1 MAEEGWERFS
11 PGMVFANRYTII
23 EEIGHG
29 GMGRVYKAID
39 TSLGISVALKIIRP
53 EYASNLRIIDH
64 FKKETVLSRSITSE
78 HVVRVHDLGES
89 ENTKYIS
96 MDFVDGQNLRD
107 LIQASGSLTISTA
120 VKFGKQ
126 ICSGLAAAHK
136 QGIIHRDLKPSNVM
150 IDRTGR
156 ARVMDF
162 GLAKTIDRED
172 AQGVRAVVGTPE
184 YLSPEQARGEKQD
197 QRTDIY
203 ALGLI
208 LYEMVTGR
216 PVFEAESLTG
226 YIKKHCEAT
235 PEPPSRLNPS
245 VPPALENIILKCLK
259 KDKNER
265 YPTVEDVC
273 RSLDLVV
280 APEVPPLR
288 TLRSL
293 ILRSLAWFFACSIVA
308 LAAYFLIF
316 RGNGPPEGAIR
327 KSLAVMSF
335 ENVTGDPSLDN
346 WRNLL
351 RHLLTTDLEQSKFL
365 RLVAREK
372 LLNCLADADTDDSG
386 VYDSDVLEKIA
397 SRENVDFFLLG
408 SYMKS
413 GQGYRIDIRIIKA
426 RDLEAVGSRS
436 FDAVAP
442 ENIQDRCDEISRW
455 SKEQLGLSR
464 SDLAKDFD
472 EELKKYTTPSIEAVI
487 HFSRGLDFYEKG
499 DYKQSNEFYLKAV
512 SADKKFAMAYARL
525 AMNLIYEGRFDES
538 KRYIQKAMSL
548 RKNLTPRERFLIEG
562 SYYNVMENDFPK
574 AIETYRNL
582 LLLYPDDELAIE
594 HLGAIYRNT
603 EEWDKAAECFERLHS
618 INPNSPITVLNL
630 SFIDQ
635 ARGLYEK
642 ASDLLRAHEHVFT
655 SPAEFHRELAF
666 CFFCQGAINEALLE
680 LGKGLSLDPHGFDL
694 GRLLAQ
700 IYGVLGNYPEAEK
713 AYRQFLENGRAVRN
727 MIDAHFW
734 LAHLNLLQGKHKECE
749 REIEEGLKL
758 AGNQGFL
765 YEEATFFL
773 FKAFF
778 YLQSGD
784 NARAREAALQARMK
798 AVETHNKQDE
808 VNALH
813 WLGLIELNEGKL
825 SGAKEIGQ
833 TMREI
838 IRKMGYSKLMRHC
851 YHLEGAEALAQ
862 GSWDEA
868 VSRFSEAVATL
879 PHQYFE
885 YSDPHAFYLESLASA
900 FFRRGDLDSAIA
912 QYTKIISLTIG
923 FMTSGDIYA
932 RSLYQLGRLFQENK
946 DPAKARPFFQQFL
959 AIRGGADVGLAEA
972 EDARKRLDSL
982 L

>member
-1 MAEEGWERFS
+1 
-11 PGMVFANRYTII
+11 MVFANRYTII

-39 TSLGISVALKIIRP
+39 RSLEISVALKIIRP
-53 EYASNLRIIDH
+53 EYASNPRIIDH

-78 HVVRVHDLGES
+78 NVVRVHDLGES
-89 ENTKYIS
+89 ENIKYIS
-96 MDFVDGQNLRD
+96 MDFVEGQNLRD

-120 VKFGKQ
+120 VKFGQ
-126 ICSGLAAAHK
+126 QVCSGLAAAHK
-136 QGIIHRDLKPSNVM
+136 AGVIHRDLKPSNVM
-150 IDRTGR
+150 IDRAGR
-156 ARVMDF
+156 VRVMDF
-162 GLAKTIDRED
+162 GLAKTLDRKD
-172 AQGVRAVVGTPE
+172 AQRVGEVVGTPE

-226 YIKKHCEAT
+226 YIKKHCEAV

-245 VPPALENIILKCLK
+245 VPSGLENIILKCLK
-259 KDKNER
+259 KNKNER
-265 YPTVEDVC
+265 YQTAEEVC

-280 APEVPPLR
+280 APEAPPLR

-327 KSLAVMSF
+327 KSVAVMNF
-335 ENVTGDPSLDN
+335 ENVTGDPSQDKWRAL
-346 WRNLL
+346 RNLL
-351 RHLLTTDLEQSKFL
+351 LMDLEQSKFL
-365 RLVAREK
+365 RLVSREK
-372 LLNCLADADTDDSG
+372 LLQCLNDFHADDTG
-386 VYDSDVLEKIA
+386 VYASEILDKIA
-397 SRENVDFFLLG
+397 SRENVVFFLLG
-408 SYMKS
+408 GYIVS
-413 GQGYRIDIRIIKA
+413 GEKCRIDIRIVDA
-426 RDLEAVGSRS
+426 RTHETIGSSSFNAAV
-436 FDAVAP
+436 F
-442 ENIQDRCDEISRW
+442 EEIQDRCDEISLW
-455 SKEQLGLSR
+455 AKQQLGLSKD
-464 SDLAKDFD
+464 DLEKDFD
-472 EELKKYTTPSIEAVI
+472 KELKKYTPHSIDAVL
-487 HFSRGLDFYEKG
+487 HFFRGLDFYEKG
-499 DYKQSNEFYLKAV
+499 DLKQSIESYLKAV
-512 SADKKFAMAYARL
+512 SLDKDFALAYARL
-525 AMNLIYEGRFDES
+525 AMNYAYEGRFEES
-538 KRYIQKAMSL
+538 NRFMQKAISL

-562 SYYNVMENDFPK
+562 DYYNLLENDFPK

-642 ASDLLRAHEHVFT
+642 AADLLRVHEHVFA

-694 GRLLAQ
+694 GRLLGQ

-713 AYRQFLENGRAVRN
+713 TYRQFLENGRAVRN

-734 LAHLNLLQGKHKECE
+734 LAHLNFLQGKHKECE

-758 AGNQGFL
+758 ARNQGFL

-813 WLGLIELNEGKL
+813 WLGLSELNEGKL

-879 PHQYFE
+879 PHQYLEYFE
-885 YSDPHAFYLESLASA
+885 PHAFYLESLASA

-932 RSLYQLGRLFQENK
+932 RSLYQLGRLFQEKK
-946 DPAKARPFFQQFL
+946 DPANARPFFQKFL
-959 AIRGGADVGLAEA
+959 AVRGGADVGLAEA
-972 EDARKRLDSL
+972 EDARKRLD
-982 L
+982 